1 MSVIYETKFSKN
13 SFPTILLVISSYI
26 CLIICISSIFFI
38 IFYIDYEILYFLNL
52 FWFIIAALTLYF
64 ESYIHLSRSITFYD
78 NILIYDRPS
87 KLFFFKRKKIKI
99 YYSDIDYYQFTTKG
113 IIFHL
118 KNKKFYIYIQNG
130 INRKNEKN
138 SIIELKTIAK
148 IFTNNNIEKW
158 LSNYETGYLNHFKAS

>member
-13 SFPTILLVISSYI
+13 SYFTILLVISSYI
-26 CLIICISSIFFI
+26 ALFLNIIIILIT
-38 IFYIDYEILYFLNL
+38 LYFLDIIL
-52 FWFIIAALTLYF
+52 FFILIWLVGSALTLYF
-64 ESYIHLSRSITFYD
+64 ESYIHLSRSITFFD
-78 NILIYDRPS
+78 NFLIYDRPS

-99 YYSDIDYYQFTTKG
+99 LYSDIDYYQFTTKG